1 VETIFFTILAVFNI
15 TFFKGQLYRCI
26 SDNIPSQYLVD
37 SSFLKTKQ
45 DCMNYGGDWVNS
57 DQHFDNVANSLVVVF
72 QMATTEG
79 WVDVMNKIKD
89 SNGIDMMQIQ
99 DNQPLWGLFIMLQII
114 VTNFLMLNFFAGV
127 VIESFNQ
134 ERDRTGG
141 QLLLTKCQREWIE
154 LQRYIMR
161 LEPLQA
167 CRRPTNVC
175 WARLFDFYFSEKGHQ
190 FGNVMLVIMTV
201 PFAMRYH
208 RMSQEYEDLVESLLL
223 ASLVMFIMELV
234 FKLIVIGTE
243 IKKEKAWFGDVCL
256 LFCEI
261 LGVYLARGYDDTYDS
276 ETNWLVYINLL
287 RNVRI
292 LRMFKLWWLVE
303 DARIIFDVFWFSLP
317 AMANVGIVLLVVM
330 FMYAVF
336 GMDVFAFIK
345 HRDGITSHANFE
357 NFGLAFMTLFR
368 LATVESWNEIM
379 DNC

>member
-1 VETIFFTILAVFNI
+1 
-15 TFFKGQLYRCI
+15 
-26 SDNIPSQYLVD
+26 
-37 SSFLKTKQ
+37 
-45 DCMNYGGDWVNS
+45 
-57 DQHFDNVANSLVVVF
+57 
-72 QMATTEG
+72 
-79 WVDVMNKIKD
+79 
-89 SNGIDMMQIQ
+89 
-99 DNQPLWGLFIMLQII
+99 
-114 VTNFLMLNFFAGV
+114 
-127 VIESFNQ
+127 
-134 ERDRTGG
+134 
-141 QLLLTKCQREWIE
+141 
-154 LQRYIMR
+154 
-161 LEPLQA
+161 
-167 CRRPTNVC
+167 
-175 WARLFDFYFSEKGHQ
+175 
-190 FGNVMLVIMTV
+190 MLVIMTV

-208 RMSQEYEDLVESLLL
+208 RMSQEYEDLVESMLL
-223 ASLVMFIMELV
+223 ASLVMFIMEIL
-234 FKLIVIGTE
+234 FKLIVLGTE
-243 IKKEKAWFGDVCL
+243 IKKEKAWFLDVSI
-256 LFCEI
+256 LFFEL
-261 LGVYLARGYDDTYDS
+261 LGVYLARYYDVTYDS